1 MTEAREPAFYWS
13 GLPVYRCRYCGDR
26 FERVDNLKAVLDHE
40 AALHPVRVRTSPI
53 LGPEG
58 QAVEVI
64 EDAVAGDGGREGP
77 DAGDLIHVP
86 GLPAG
91 TGLRVQLEEESHE

>member
-40 AALHPVRVRTSPI
+40 AALHPVRIRTSPI

-58 QAVEVI
+58 EAVEVI
-64 EDAVAGDGGREGP
+64 EEEDPGP
-77 DAGDLIHVP
+77 DASGLIHVP
-86 GLPAG
+86 GLPVG